1 MAHAR
6 KLALPSLRLPR
17 SYKFWLLVSFFAFV
31 FLTGGGSRHDSQ
43 SLVMLRPLAVIV
55 CGIAL
60 ASLSAEQVR
69 AHRGLFLLAAGAFLL
84 ALTHVVPLPPS
95 LWQALPGRDV
105 LVEID
110 RLAGIRDPWR
120 PLAMVPSL
128 AWNALY
134 ALFVPLA
141 VLLLGVQLAPEERLR
156 LLPVV
161 LGLGLFS
168 GLWGLMQI
176 VGAPDGPLY
185 LHRHTTPGAA
195 VGLFANR
202 NHQAALLSCLFPV
215 LATFASFGAR
225 SEEQAKIKFWLAIAG
240 GAFLVPLIIVTGS
253 RAGLVTG
260 VVGLAFA
267 VVLYRRPKLVAPVKR
282 AVRRFNPR
290 LLLISMAGLIVV
302 ALTVIM
308 ARAEAFRRLLAA
320 DQTED
325 LRLQMWG
332 PIADMALKYAPF
344 GSGLGSFVQ
353 VYQIDEPAA
362 LLGLSYVNHA
372 HNDWFELW
380 LTAGVPG
387 AVLIV
392 FAVFAYIRSSFSAF
406 AGSSGDVRSVAYARL
421 GAAIIFI
428 FALGSVVDYPLRV
441 PSVACLCVIAALWLN
456 SKPTPESE
464 KTGRRQAL

>member
-1 MAHAR
+1 MAHTR

-17 SYKFWLLVSFFAFV
+17 TYIFWLLVSFLVFV

-43 SLVMLRPLAVIV
+43 SLVLLRPLAVIV

-60 ASLSAEQVR
+60 ATLSADHLR
-69 AHRGLFLLAAGAFLL
+69 THRTIFLLAAGAFLL
-84 ALTHVVPLPPS
+84 ALSHIVPLPPS
-95 LWQALPGRDV
+95 LWHL
-105 LVEID
+105 
-110 RLAGIRDPWR
+110 LAGRELLIEVDRAAGIGDAWR
-120 PLAMVPSL
+120 PMAMVPAL

-134 ALFVPLA
+134 SLFVPLA

-156 LLPVV
+156 LMPVI
-161 LGLGLFS
+161 LGLCLFS

-202 NHQAALLSCLFPV
+202 NHQAALLSCLFPI

-225 SEEQAKIKFWLAIAG
+225 SEEQAKVKFWLAIAG

-253 RAGLVTG
+253 RAGLMTG
-260 VVGLAFA
+260 VVGLGFAFW
-267 VVLYRRPKLVAPVKR
+267 LYQKPKLAVPAKR

-290 LLLISMAGLIVV
+290 LLLAAMAILIVV

-325 LRLQMWG
+325 LRLQMWN

-372 HNDWFELW
+372 HNDWLEIW

-387 AVLIV
+387 VLLIAL
-392 FAVFAYIRSSFSAF
+392 AVFAYLRRSYAAFTGSLRDMRSA
-406 AGSSGDVRSVAYARL
+406 AYARL

-428 FALGSVVDYPLRV
+428 FALASVVDYPLRV
-441 PSVACLCVIAALWLN
+441 PSIACLCVVAMLWLN
-456 SKPTPESE
+456 GKATPEPE
-464 KTGRRQAL
+464 KAGRRDVL

>member
-1 MAHAR
+1 MAHTR
-6 KLALPSLRLPR
+6 KLALPSLRLPH
-17 SYKFWLLVSFFAFV
+17 SYKFWLLAAFIGFV

-43 SLVMLRPLAVIV
+43 SLVILRPVAVIV
-55 CGIAL
+55 CGLAL
-60 ASLSAEQVR
+60 ATLTADQVR
-69 AHRGLFLLAAGAFLL
+69 AHRAIFLLAAGAFLL
-84 ALTHVVPLPPS
+84 VLTQLVPLPPT

-105 LVEID
+105 LIEVD
-110 RLAGIRDPWR
+110 RLAGISEQWR
-120 PLAMVPSL
+120 PIAMVPSL

-156 LLPVV
+156 LMPVI

-168 GLWGLMQI
+168 GFWGLLQI

-185 LHRHTTPGAA
+185 LHKHTTPGAA

-202 NHQAALLSCLFPV
+202 NHQAAMLSCLFPL
-215 LATFASFGAR
+215 LATFASVGVR
-225 SEEQAKIKFWLAIAG
+225 SEEQARVKFWLAIAG

-260 VVGLAFA
+260 FVGLAFA
-267 VVLYRRPKLVAPVKR
+267 FWLFQKPKLSVPAKR
-282 AVRRFNPR
+282 AVRRFNLR
-290 LLLISMAGLIVV
+290 LLLVPLAILIVV

-325 LRLQMWG
+325 LRLQMWA
-332 PIADMALKYAPF
+332 PIASMAAKYFPV
-344 GSGLGSFVQ
+344 GSGMGSFVQ

-372 HNDWFELW
+372 HNDWLEIW

-387 AVLIV
+387 MLLVGL
-392 FAVFAYIRSSFSAF
+392 AVFGYIRSTYAAF
-406 AGSSGDVRSVAYARL
+406 FGKLGQTRGAAYARV
-421 GAAIIFI
+421 GAVVIFI
-428 FALGSVVDYPLRV
+428 FALASVVDYPLRV
-441 PSVACLCVIAALWLN
+441 PSIACLCVVAMLWLTG
-456 SKPTPESE
+456 KATVEPE
-464 KTGRRQAL
+464 KAGRRQVL